1 MLVIEVAEFGG
12 PDVLRPVQRPDPVA
26 GRGKVLVRVAA
37 CDVLFLDTM
46 LRGRAVDAFP
56 IKLPWVPGNGI
67 AGRLLGGPG
76 DGRAVVAHTGNR
88 GGYAEQAAVL
98 MTELTAVPDG
108 VGLDTAAALLHDG
121 PTALALLD
129 RIDVRPGKTVLV
141 VGASGGL
148 GVALVQLCRAR
159 GIRVVATARGAAKVD
174 RVRAVLG
181 PAGVIDSG
189 RDDWVEQARALL
201 GDGADVV
208 LDNVG
213 GDLGTAAFAL
223 VRPGGRFSAHGTP
236 SGRFATVPR
245 TDITVTGIEQVQ
257 LDPPT
262 MWHYTEQALKQA
274 AAGVL
279 DPIIG
284 QRFALADA
292 AAAHA
297 AIEGR
302 EVFGKTLLIAD
313 TP

>member
-1 MLVIEVAEFGG
+1 VLVIEVAEFGG
-12 PDVLRPVQRPDPVA
+12 PEVLRPVQRPDPVA
-26 GRGKVLVRVAA
+26 GPGKVLVRVAA

-46 LRGRAVDAFP
+46 LRGKAVDAFP
-56 IKLPWVPGNGI
+56 VKLPWVPGNGI
-67 AGRLLGGPG
+67 AGRLLGGPA

-108 VGLDTAAALLHDG
+108 VELDTAAALLHDG
-121 PTALALLD
+121 PTALVLLD
-129 RIDVRPGKTVLV
+129 RIDVRPGDTVLV

-174 RVRAVLG
+174 RVRALG
-181 PAGVIDSG
+181 PAGVVDTG

-236 SGRFATVPR
+236 SGRFATAER
-245 TDITVTGIEQVQ
+245 TDVTVTGIEQVQ

-262 MWHYTEQALKQA
+262 MRHYTEQALKQA

-279 DPIIG
+279 HPIIG

-297 AIEGR
+297 AIESR

-313 TP
+313 TR

>member
-46 LRGRAVDAFP
+46 LRGRAVEAFP
-56 IKLPWVPGNGI
+56 VKLPWVPGNGI
-67 AGRLLGGPG
+67 AGRLLGGPAE
-76 DGRAVVAHTGNR
+76 GRAVVAHTGNR

-108 VGLDTAAALLHDG
+108 VDLETAAALLHDG

-129 RIDVRPGKTVLV
+129 RIDVRPGNTVLV

-174 RVRAVLG
+174 RVRALG
-181 PAGVIDSG
+181 PAGVLDSG
-189 RDDWVEQARALL
+189 RNDWVEQARALL

-262 MWHYTEQALKQA
+262 MRHYTEQALKQA

>member
-1 MLVIEVAEFGG
+1 VGPVLVIEVAEFGG
-12 PDVLRPVQRPDPVA
+12 PAVLRPRQRPDPVA
-26 GRGKVLVRVAA
+26 GRGKVLVQVAA

-46 LRGRAVDAFP
+46 LRGEPRAAFP

-67 AGRLLGGPG
+67 AGRLIGGPA

-88 GGYAEQAAVL
+88 GGYAELAAVL

-129 RIDVRPGKTVLV
+129 RIDVRPGNTVLV

-148 GVALVQLCRAR
+148 GIALVQLCRAR

-174 RVRAVLG
+174 RVRALN
-181 PAGVIDSG
+181 PDGVVDSG
-189 RDDWVEQARALL
+189 RADWLDRARELL

-236 SGRFATVPR
+236 SGRFAAADR
-245 TDITVTGIEQVQ
+245 TDIMVTGIEQVQ
-257 LDPPT
+257 LDAPT
-262 MWHYTEQALKQA
+262 MRHYTEQALKQA

-279 DPIIG
+279 RPVIG

-292 AAAHA
+292 ARAHA

-302 EVFGKTLLIAD
+302 DVFGKTLLI
-313 TP
+313 T